1 MNSALSHALPSARR
15 ALRLSRRLA
24 VWLPGLAVFV
34 IVAGLLG
41 GIAHAQAPTTTA
53 AAPAASAA
61 KTSGTGS
68 SEASA
73 SKPTADEIDAAL
85 KILQDDKT
93 RSALITQ
100 LETLRAATAATAPQP
115 QETSQIEMVGGAIV
129 SYASNAFAG
138 IKDASGRLQYALNA
152 IPALGHA
159 VVATIT
165 DPVQRSSLVALIV
178 IVFASVGLGAIVWH
192 AVNWLIS
199 KPREALALRGLHAP
213 PGVRLML
220 AAVRVGL
227 DLLPIVGFVAVSL
240 ATLGAAKPTQ
250 AAEALALT
258 IINAVVVSRVIG
270 VFLRMILAPTTPAL
284 RSVPLDDATA
294 KQLFDSAVGTVA
306 LAVWGYFVLGSLYL
320 FGLPPIVRWGLLF
333 ILGIVIAIF
342 AIRFV
347 WRWRKPFSNFLHR
360 HVVPG
365 RWDAP
370 LARTFADF
378 WHLVATLFILLF
390 CAVFALQIAGGAAVL
405 LRGVVTTLVVVNV
418 LFFVSAWLGR
428 VAAKPPQPSSFFAS
442 TRGRQYRKLIFQ
454 VLTVAIWALAALL
467 VLQGWRLHAIEFLLT
482 QPGRV
487 LLRSIGVIATVSIGG
502 LALSEFA
509 NAAIEKR
516 LRASEG
522 NVLSARARTLLAF
535 LRNIILVAIG
545 VMVVLISLSE
555 LGIDIAPLLAGAGVI
570 GLAIG
575 FGAQTLVKD
584 IITGIF
590 ILLEDQI
597 QVDDVVDLGG
607 GFSGSVEAMTIRT
620 IRLRDETG
628 TLQVI
633 PFSSVTGVRNMTRGF
648 AYSVFNVSIGYAE
661 DVDRILTLI
670 GKLAAELK
678 SDPKF
683 GPLIA
688 AQPEILGVDSL
699 TETGYVVKGRFK
711 TYAGRQ
717 WSVSRE
723 FNRRVKRLLD
733 DEGIDRPSRRQ
744 TYTYSGDPNS
754 VPPATVAAE
763 AEEVAGLANGETAAQ
778 DGAGKTGT
786 PAPNAGKPG
795 PAKAAV
801 DDEPKPP
808 GARG

>member
-1 MNSALSHALPSARR
+1 MKSAISQALPSVRR
-15 ALRLSRRLA
+15 GPRLSSRFWAWLA
-24 VWLPGLAVFV
+24 AVTVFV
-34 IVAGLLG
+34 VVAGLFG
-41 GIAHAQAPTTTA
+41 GIARAQAPTA
-53 AAPAASAA
+53 VAPAASAV
-61 KTSGTGS
+61 KTSG
-68 SEASA
+68 SA
-73 SKPTADEIDAAL
+73 PADAAAKPTADEIDAAL
-85 KILQDDKT
+85 KILQDDKIRAT
-93 RSALITQ
+93 LISQ
-100 LETLRAATAATAPQP
+100 LETLRTAAAATAPPAQD
-115 QETSQIEMVGGAIV
+115 TSQIEMVGSAIV
-129 SYASNAFAG
+129 SYAGNAFAG
-138 IKDASGRLQYALNA
+138 VKDATGRLQYALQA

-159 VVATIT
+159 LVTSVT
-165 DPVQRSSLVALIV
+165 DPVQRASLVALIA
-178 IVFASVGLGAIVWH
+178 IVFAAVGLGAVAWH
-192 AVNWLIS
+192 AVNWLIT
-199 KPREALALRGLHAP
+199 KPREALALRGRHAAA
-213 PGVRLML
+213 GVRLML
-220 AAVRVGL
+220 AAVRVVL
-227 DLLPIVGFVAVSL
+227 DLLPIAAFVAIAF
-240 ATLGAAKPTQ
+240 ATLGATKPTQ

-270 VFLRMILAPTTPAL
+270 VFLRMVLAPTTPAL

-306 LAVWGYFVLGSLYL
+306 LAVWGYFVLDSLYL

-347 WRWRKPFSNFLHR
+347 WRWRKPFSRFLNG

-390 CAVFALQIAGGAAVL
+390 CSVFALQIAGGATVL
-405 LRGVVTTLVVVNV
+405 LRGVITTLVVVNA
-418 LFFVSAWLGR
+418 LFFLSAWLGR
-428 VAAKPPQPSSFFAS
+428 VAAKPPQPTSFFAS
-442 TRGRQYRKLIFQ
+442 LRGRQYRKLIFQ
-454 VLTVAIWALAALL
+454 VLTVALWAAAALL
-467 VLQGWRLHAIEFLLT
+467 VLQGWKLHAIEFLLT

-487 LLRSIGVIATVSIGG
+487 LLRSISVIATVSIGG
-502 LALSEFA
+502 LVVSEFA
-509 NAAIEKR
+509 NAEIEKR

-648 AYSVFNVSIGYAE
+648 AYSVFNIAVGYAE
-661 DVDRILTLI
+661 DVDRILALI

-754 VPPATVAAE
+754 VPPATVSAE
-763 AEEVAGLANGETAAQ
+763 AEEVAALANGEAAPMEASE
-778 DGAGKTGT
+778 AGKADG
-786 PAPNAGKPG
+786 PAAKTGKPAV
-795 PAKAAV
+795 AKV
-801 DDEPKPP
+801 GTDSEPKPP
-808 GARG
+808 GARA

>member
-1 MNSALSHALPSARR
+1 MNSAISRAHPSVRR
-15 ALRLSRRLA
+15 TARLSCRFSA
-24 VWLPGLAVFV
+24 WFSAWLSALAVFV
-34 IVAGLLG
+34 LVAGLLG
-41 GIAHAQAPTTTA
+41 GIAHAQAPIT
-53 AAPAASAA
+53 APAASAA
-61 KTSGTGS
+61 KTSGGGS
-68 SEASA
+68 SEAA
-73 SKPTADEIDAAL
+73 AKPTADEIDAAL
-85 KILQDDKT
+85 RILQDDKIRT
-93 RSALITQ
+93 TLIGQ
-100 LETLRAATAATAPQP
+100 LETLRAAAAATAPAAQD
-115 QETSQIEMVGGAIV
+115 TSQIEMVGSAIV
-129 SYASNAFAG
+129 SYAGNAFAG

-159 VVATIT
+159 VVATLS
-165 DPVQRSSLVALIV
+165 DPAQRASLVELIV
-178 IVFASVGLGAIVWH
+178 IVFAAVGLGALGWH
-192 AVNWLIS
+192 AVNWLIT
-199 KPREALALRGLHAP
+199 KPREALAMRGLHAA

-220 AAVRVGL
+220 AAVRVVL
-227 DLLPIVGFVAVSL
+227 DLLPIAAFVAIAFAV
-240 ATLGAAKPTQ
+240 LGATKPSQ

-284 RSVPLDDATA
+284 RSVPLDDVTA

-306 LAVWGYFVLGSLYL
+306 LAVWGYFVLDSLYL

-333 ILGIVIAIF
+333 ILGIVIAVF

-347 WRWRKPFSNFLHR
+347 WRWRKPFSHFLHR

-378 WHLVATLFILLF
+378 WHLVATLVILLF
-390 CAVFALQIAGGAAVL
+390 CSVFALQIAGGAAVL
-405 LRGVVTTLVVVNV
+405 LRGVITTLVVVNL
-418 LFFVSAWLGR
+418 LFFLSAWLGR
-428 VAAKPPQPSSFFAS
+428 VAAKPPQPTSFFAS
-442 TRGRQYRKLIFQ
+442 LRGRQYRKLVFH
-454 VLTVAIWALAALL
+454 VLTVALWGGAILL
-467 VLQGWRLHAIEFLLT
+467 VLQGWKLHAIEFLLT

-487 LLRSIGVIATVSIGG
+487 LLRSMSVIASVSIGG
-502 LALSEFA
+502 LVLSEVA

-555 LGIDIAPLLAGAGVI
+555 LGIDIVPLLAGAGVI

-607 GFSGSVEAMTIRT
+607 GFSGVVEAMTIRT

-648 AYSVFNVSIGYAE
+648 AYSVFNVSIGYDE
-661 DVDRILTLI
+661 DADRMLRLI
-670 GKLAAELK
+670 GKLAGDLK

-688 AQPEILGVDSL
+688 AQPEILGIDQL
-699 TETGYVVKGRFK
+699 NETGFVVKGRFK
-711 TYAGRQ
+711 VYAGRQ

-723 FNRRVKRLLD
+723 FNRRVKHLLD
-733 DEGIDRPSRRQ
+733 EEGIDRPSRRQ
-744 TYTYSGDPNS
+744 VYSYTGNS
-754 VPPATVAAE
+754 NATPTP
-763 AEEVAGLANGETAAQ
+763 TAAPSAIGLEAA
-778 DGAGKTGT
+778 DADRKAVVSNAATSGA
-786 PAPNAGKPG
+786 PEPNAAMSAKPAAG
-795 PAKAAV
+795 PAA
-801 DDEPKPP
+801 
-808 GARG
+808 